1 MTDSDTAAFLLGFII
16 HQIQHS
22 CPHIKTNSQYFFF
35 GCKCSIK
42 LNFNGIIMFPSLSVS
57 PEDVLAI
64 QKIIPTLDILDIQIS
79 NPTPLRQ
86 RLSFSSYRLSS
97 SNVNLPTIR
106 LSETICQ
113 WVFVFKCYIR
123 LPNCAPSILLT
134 NFHSLFLKYEIKS
147 ICSKGSLQKKVWNF
161 PYFPKPTHPTRLV

>member
-22 CPHIKTNSQYFFF
+22 YAQIKTNSQYLFF

-97 SNVNLPTIR
+97 SNVNLPKIR

-113 WVFVFKCYIR
+113 WFFVLNASKGFQIVHTQYF
-123 LPNCAPSILLT
+123 STLLSD
-134 NFHSLFLKYEIKS
+134 FHSLFLKYEIKS
-147 ICSKGSLQKKVWNF
+147 ICSNTF
-161 PYFPKPTHPTRLV
+161 